1 MTALTEGR
9 HTAEHILDEGVN
21 ARKVITL
28 LEGEVVKAGQV
39 LGKLLADRGAVTV
52 NEATFAGTG
61 NGTLTLADPAYGAGV
76 KEGAYKA
83 SLVTEGA
90 DAGQFVVT
98 RPDGSID
105 GYAQVG
111 VAYDGE
117 VKFTIADGATDFAA
131 PAVFNIAVA
140 IADPTGADKWV
151 AFNQDGTDGSEVAA
165 GISYSNYDATAGDV
179 DIVANVRDTRVV
191 ADALTWPADI
201 EAGEKAAALAQLDA
215 LNIVAN

>member
-9 HTAEHILDEGVN
+9 HAAEHILEEGIN
-21 ARKVITL
+21 ARRTVTL
-28 LEGEVVKAGQV
+28 LALEVVVAGQV

-52 NEATFAGTG
+52 SAATFAGTG

-76 KEGAYKA
+76 KEGSYKA
-83 SLVTEGA
+83 TLVSEGA

-117 VKFTIADGATDFAA
+117 VKFTIADGTTDFAA
-131 PAVFNIAVA
+131 PAAFSIPVA
-140 IADPTGADKWV
+140 IADPTGSGKWV
-151 AFNQDGTDGSEVAA
+151 AFDQDGNAGSEVAA
-165 GISYSNYDATAGDV
+165 GIAYANYDATGGDLA
-179 DIVANVRDTRVV
+179 IVVNDRDTRVV
-191 ADALTWPADI
+191 AAALTWPADI
-201 EAGEKAAALAQLDA
+201 DAGEKAAALAQLDA
-215 LNIVAN
+215 LNIVAA